1 MAPDGVFSRSFP
13 FIFFIIVI
21 IAAELCVNRNDT
33 VSMLLQL
40 TIFDIE
46 LKNNIEI
53 NFEKFFGSFDYYKN
67 RWRNS
72 KFPEQTRTSGLQN
85 NISVSFKRKAT
96 DFRET
101 AKVLHCDKYTHFD
114 ANVFIRRSYKLV
126 LIIVTILIVLGRV
139 LNASIAS
146 SAHSNPLV

>member
-1 MAPDGVFSRSFP
+1 
-13 FIFFIIVI
+13 
-21 IAAELCVNRNDT
+21 
-33 VSMLLQL
+33 MLLQL

-114 ANVFIRRSYKLV
+114 AKVFIRRSYKLV
-126 LIIVTILIVLGRV
+126 LIFVTILIVLGRV
-139 LNASIAS
+139 LMHQLHQERIQIHLCRVFRLRIDSFNGYILISSIKFNCPS
-146 SAHSNPLV
+146 FC

>member
-1 MAPDGVFSRSFP
+1 
-13 FIFFIIVI
+13 
-21 IAAELCVNRNDT
+21 
-33 VSMLLQL
+33 MLLQL

-53 NFEKFFGSFDYYKN
+53 NFEKFFGSFDIRN
-67 RWRNS
+67 RRRNS
-72 KFPEQTRTSGLQN
+72 KFPEQTQTSGLQN
-85 NISVSFKRKAT
+85 NISVSFKRKTA

-101 AKVLHCDKYTHFD
+101 AKVLHFDKSTHFD
-114 ANVFIRRSYKLV
+114 AKVFIRRRSYKLV
-126 LIIVTILIVLGRV
+126 LIFVTILIVLGRV